1 MLGSIYRRH
10 GSAVLLGISPLIQP
24 HGLLGTVKS
33 KVQCT
38 GRCTVQSTVHCTALF
53 SIQYC
58 MWDVETLTVAV
69 QGIQGRLKFHWYFQ
83 MMILIQIIIKET
95 RFTLQKVDIVNV
107 KICK

>member
-38 GRCTVQSTVHCTALF
+38 GRCTVQCTVHCTVLF
-53 SIQYC
+53 VIQYMYVGC
-58 MWDVETLTVAV
+58 PDTHR
-69 QGIQGRLKFHWYFQ
+69 GC
-83 MMILIQIIIKET
+83 T
-95 RFTLQKVDIVNV
+95 RHPRKTKLSLVFSK
-107 KICK
+107 